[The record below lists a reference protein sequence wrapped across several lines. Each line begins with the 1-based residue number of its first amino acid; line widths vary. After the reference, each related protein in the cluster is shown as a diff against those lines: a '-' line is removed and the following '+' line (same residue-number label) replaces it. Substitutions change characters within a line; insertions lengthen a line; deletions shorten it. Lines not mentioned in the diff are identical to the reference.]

1 MTDSKS
7 NSNENLVCESLTKF
21 FELWRGRQAAT
32 FHLECRNGEAS
43 FHFSAF
49 LGQPEK
55 QGRKVSNKI
64 SPSKIRRNKARAEA
78 HAAKKNLE
86 KDLTSST
93 SHVSDNSK
101 ENSES

>member
-7 NSNENLVCESLTKF
+7 NSNENLVCDSLTKF
-21 FELWRGRQAAT
+21 IELWRGRHAAT